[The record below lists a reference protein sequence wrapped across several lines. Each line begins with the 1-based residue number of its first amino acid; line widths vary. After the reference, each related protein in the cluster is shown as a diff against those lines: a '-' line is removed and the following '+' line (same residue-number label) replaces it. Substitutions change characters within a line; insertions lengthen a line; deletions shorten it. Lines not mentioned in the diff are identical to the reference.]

1 MGYRKGRFSFEEKN
15 YALNFHCAKNGIFC
29 WGFLQ
34 QMWANP
40 QFLVDLV
47 TFTEEILN
55 GNGFCNPYVIGKPLL
70 YFKSIWKKSAWK
82 NVVQKYAQP
91 I

>member
-55 GNGFCNPYVIGKPLL
+55 GKL
-70 YFKSIWKKSAWK
+70 YFSSSVCFERFCGCPETDSAI
-82 NVVQKYAQP
+82 P
-91 I
+91 M